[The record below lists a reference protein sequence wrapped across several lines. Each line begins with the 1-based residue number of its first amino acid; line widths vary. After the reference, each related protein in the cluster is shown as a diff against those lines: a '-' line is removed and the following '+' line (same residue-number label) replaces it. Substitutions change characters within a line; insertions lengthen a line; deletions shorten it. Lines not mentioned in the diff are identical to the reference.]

1 MKPGSSATVERVRA
15 ALSRLDLPGAAAWLV
30 AAILIV
36 YLGLNDGGYDIVERS
51 EVGVAVWWAVLLGTV
66 IGALPVAGGTPA
78 GRIMLGLLAAFAAW
92 NALSL
97 GWTESAERTTIE
109 VARCATYLGV
119 FALALA
125 IHGTGRWRQLLHGA
139 AAGIAVIAS
148 IAILAR
154 LEPSWFPDR
163 TTGEYLPGI
172 GIERLLAYPLNY
184 STGMAAL
191 AAMGLP
197 LLLCATSSAR
207 TIAGSAIAAAGLPVL
222 MLVLWMTH
230 SGLALPAA
238 AVALGVFIALA
249 PHRLPKLVTLAVAG
263 AGAVVLVATVD
274 GRAALERGL
283 DTAAAESQG
292 DEMLPIVL
300 VVCAVSA
307 LAQAA
312 IRFATQR
319 TLDPGWVE
327 VPPRAAGIAAAVAI
341 VVLLA
346 AGTAAGAPGEISD
359 RWDSFRGEEGQT
371 AGEFDPSSS
380 GRYKFWQSA
389 LDANATEPWLGI
401 GPGTFEFWW
410 ARDGG
415 RGFVRDAHSTFVEAL
430 AELGIVGFV
439 LMVAFAAGVLGLG
452 VAGALRAPPERRV
465 VVAAATGG
473 CAAFTGAAAGD
484 WAWELGVLPV
494 AYLLLAAIAVGGS
507 PPRAAREDAYVLGPS
522 DAIRRYGGRALMV
535 VLGVASIVAIAIPTG
550 ATLAVE
556 RSRADVAQGNLDDAL
571 GEARSAQRLQPYAA
585 TPRIQEAL
593 VYERAGDLDAAAAA
607 ATEATRRE
615 ATNWRHWF
623 ILSRIEALRDRPDAA
638 LYAYR
643 EAVSL
648 NPEGLPNPNAGA
660 PSP

>member
-1 MKPGSSATVERVRA
+1 MKPRSSAILERVRGPV
-15 ALSRLDLPGAAAWLV
+15 SRLDLAGIGAWLV
-30 AAILIV
+30 PAVLIV
-36 YLGLNDGGYDIVERS
+36 YLGLNNGGYDVVERS
-51 EVGVAVWWAVLLGTV
+51 EVGIAVWWLVLLGTA
-66 IGALPVAGGTPA
+66 IGLLPVAGGTPT
-78 GRIMLGLLAAFAAW
+78 GRIMFGLLAAFAVW
-92 NALSL
+92 SALSL
-97 GWTESAERTTIE
+97 SWTESAERTSIE
-109 VARCATYLGV
+109 VVRTATYLGA

-125 IHGTGRWRQLLHGA
+125 IQGSGRQRQLLNGA
-139 AAGIAVIAS
+139 AAGIAAVGV

-172 GIERLLAYPLNY
+172 EIERLLAYPLNY
-184 STGMAAL
+184 STGMATL

-207 TIAGSAIAAAGLPVL
+207 TIAGSALAAAGLPVL
-222 MLVLWMTH
+222 FLVLWMTH

-249 PHRLPKLVTLAVAG
+249 PHRLPKLVTLLVAG
-263 AGAVVLVATVD
+263 AGAATLVVAID
-274 GRAALERGL
+274 GREALERGL
-283 DTAAAESQG
+283 ATPAAESEG
-292 DEMLPIVL
+292 DAMLPIVL
-300 VVCAVSA
+300 AVCAVAA

-312 IRFATQR
+312 IRYLTKRA
-319 TLDPGWVE
+319 LSPGWVT
-327 VPPRAAGIAAAVAI
+327 VPPRAAGIATAGAI
-341 VVLLA
+341 VLVLV
-346 AGTAAGAPGEISD
+346 AGTAAGAPAEVSE
-359 RWDSFRGEEGQT
+359 RWDSFRGEAGQT
-371 AGEFDPSSS
+371 SGEFDPSSS

-389 LDANATEPWLGI
+389 LDANAAEPWLGI

-430 AELGIVGFV
+430 AELGIVGFALV
-439 LMVAFAAGVLGLG
+439 LAFAGGVLGLG

-494 AYLLLAAIAVGGS
+494 AYLTLAAIAVGGS
-507 PPRAAREDAYVLGPS
+507 PAPAREEDEYVLGPV
-522 DAIRRYGGRALMV
+522 DAARRYGGRVLIV
-535 VLGVASIVAIAIPTG
+535 VLGVMSIVAIAIPMG
-550 ATLAVE
+550 AAMAVE
-556 RSRADVAQGNLDDAL
+556 RSRADVSEGRLDDAL
-571 GEARSAQRLQPYAA
+571 YETRTAQRLQPYAA
-585 TPRIQEAL
+585 SPWIQEAL
-593 VYERAGDLDAAAAA
+593 IYERAGDLDAAAAA
-607 ATEATRRE
+607 AASATQRE
-615 ATNWRHWF
+615 ATNWRHWL

-638 LYAYR
+638 LDAYR